1 MRSFVWYSM
10 KVAIKDIMCDIKTI
24 NNTTYISDVDV
35 NRILYPKVN
44 RKSRGKSMSKDK
56 ICDLDSMIKI
66 NGTMYYVLLIDI
78 DDCYFNNVM
87 A

>member
-1 MRSFVWYSM
+1 
-10 KVAIKDIMCDIKTI
+10 MCDVKQI
-24 NNTTYISDVDV
+24 NGVTYISDVDV
-35 NRILYPKVN
+35 NRILYPKVK

-56 ICDLDSMIKI
+56 ICDLTSMIKI

-87 A
+87 V